1 LQPPAGVSLRNAR
14 PWGAFRQQAWFAQ
27 SEENPGSFSMTN
39 SISRVG
45 PDAARAPVTVVACA
59 APGAQAPAAIP
70 RARPWLGMMLTV
82 HACAFLTAGLVAAA
96 AQTSGIEEEVSERGV
111 APKLALTPAQRS
123 AIYQEVHKERSK
135 VAPSRFAAHVG
146 AEVPPMIE
154 LYTLPDDILANS
166 PETKLY
172 KFTKVDDQV
181 VLVDP
186 TKMRVIA
193 VIGPKTK
200 D

>member
-1 LQPPAGVSLRNAR
+1 MKHHLAR
-14 PWGAFRQQAWFAQ
+14 PQLAAVLAVAAQ
-27 SEENPGSFSMTN
+27 IFMAS
-39 SISRVG
+39 
-45 PDAARAPVTVVACA
+45 
-59 APGAQAPAAIP
+59 
-70 RARPWLGMMLTV
+70 
-82 HACAFLTAGLVAAA
+82 AFLAAGSGFAA
-96 AQTSGIEEEVSERGV
+96 AQSGIEEEVSERGV
-111 APKLALTPAQRS
+111 APNLTLTPAQRS
-123 AIYQEVHKERSK
+123 AIYQEVHKDNSK
-135 VAPSRFAAHVG
+135 VAPSRFAANVG

-154 LYTLPDDILANS
+154 LYTLPDDILASN

-172 KFTKVDDQV
+172 KFTKVDDQI